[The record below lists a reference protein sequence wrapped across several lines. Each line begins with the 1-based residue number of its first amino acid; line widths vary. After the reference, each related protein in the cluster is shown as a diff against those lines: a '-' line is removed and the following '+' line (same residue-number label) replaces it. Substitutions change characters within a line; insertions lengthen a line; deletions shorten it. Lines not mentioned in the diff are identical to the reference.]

1 MYNLSK
7 MEGHRMEQKY
17 KLLIVDD
24 EQSILDMLKLQLELE
39 NYTVYTAANAKDA
52 LEKLSHS
59 PDIIVLDINMA
70 GINGLDL
77 CASIREFVSVPI
89 IFLTARVSEQDKV
102 NGLMVG
108 GDDYITKPFSMNEL
122 LARLSAHL
130 RREQRSR
137 VRTKTKFSEELVIDY
152 SDRSLFIKGNRIELS
167 NKEFEII
174 QLLSMNAGQVFD
186 REKIYEIIWGIDG
199 VGDNVVIKEHIRRI
213 RLKFAEYTEKSYI
226 TTVWGVGYK
235 WEK

>member
-1 MYNLSK
+1 
-7 MEGHRMEQKY
+7 MEQGY
-17 KLLIVDD
+17 KILIVDD
-24 EQSILDMLKLQLELE
+24 EQSILDMLKLQLEFE
-39 NYTVYTAANAKDA
+39 GYVVYTAANAKDA
-52 LEKLSHS
+52 LNKLSYL
-59 PDIIVLDINMA
+59 PDIILLDINMD
-70 GINGLDL
+70 GMNGLDL
-77 CASIREFVSVPI
+77 CVSIRQFIAVPI
-89 IFLTARVSEQDKV
+89 IFLTARVSEQDKI
-102 NGLMVG
+102 NGFMVG

-122 LARLSAHL
+122 SARLSAHL

-137 VRTKTKFSEELVIDY
+137 VRAKAKFSEELVIDY
-152 SDRSLFIKGNRIELS
+152 SDRSVFIKGNQIELS

-186 REKIYEIIWGIDG
+186 REKIYEMIWGFDG
-199 VGDNVVIKEHIRRI
+199 TGDNLVIKEHIRKI